1 MKAAN
6 TSAIKRITIP
16 STAGRRPGP
25 YTSKYMTEALEKR
38 VTEAKIPV
46 WDRHLAV
53 RLLTR
58 MENGEAA
65 AGVIA
70 LDLSA
75 PEDAQLVV
83 FAAANVV
90 WATGGEA
97 GMYQASVYP
106 YAHSGATGLLFEAGA
121 KGKNLTESQYG
132 VASTRFRWNLSG
144 SFQQCLPRYVSVDAR
159 GEDEREF
166 LLDAFSTPQNMLNAI
181 FLKGYQWPFDPRKA
195 GGEGSSLIDILI
207 YQEEIIRGRRVYLDF
222 TRNSAALEKDG
233 KPDFSGLSE
242 EARRYLENCGAL
254 LETPFKRLA
263 RMNPPS
269 IQTYLDHGIDLS
281 REKIAVS
288 ICAQHNNGGVAGNE
302 WWESEINRLFP
313 IGEVNGSHGV
323 YRPGGTALNAGQVG
337 GLRAAQYIVHHDAPS
352 VPEREAFLCEQG
364 PRPSAKSS
372 GSSRRPTVSSRST

>member
-1 MKAAN
+1 
-6 TSAIKRITIP
+6 
-16 STAGRRPGP
+16 
-25 YTSKYMTEALEKR
+25 MTEALEKR

-58 MENGEAA
+58 MENGEAAA

-195 GGEGSSLIDILI
+195 GGEGSSFIDILI
-207 YQEEIIRGRRVYLDF
+207 
-222 TRNSAALEKDG
+222 
-233 KPDFSGLSE
+233 
-242 EARRYLENCGAL
+242 
-254 LETPFKRLA
+254 
-263 RMNPPS
+263 
-269 IQTYLDHGIDLS
+269 
-281 REKIAVS
+281 
-288 ICAQHNNGGVAGNE
+288 
-302 WWESEINRLFP
+302 
-313 IGEVNGSHGV
+313 
-323 YRPGGTALNAGQVG
+323 
-337 GLRAAQYIVHHDAPS
+337 
-352 VPEREAFLCEQG
+352 
-364 PRPSAKSS
+364 
-372 GSSRRPTVSSRST
+372 